1 MGLGLDE
8 EYLRRAFGGD
18 GTAACVRVNLYPK
31 CPQPELT
38 LGLSPHS
45 DPGGLT
51 VLLADDHVEGLQVRK
66 DGAWLTVQL
75 VPGAFIVNVGDQ
87 IEVICFQSPTTICMH
102 DGREHEARKHEN
114 FGHENHRV
122 PFAHQVISN
131 GIYKSVD
138 HRVIANSKD
147 ERLSIAFF
155 YNPEGDV
162 AIGPARE
169 LLTPQLPP
177 LYPCITFNEYRM
189 YVRKRGPSGKSQ
201 MKSLKLY

>member
-1 MGLGLDE
+1 M
-8 EYLRRAFGGD
+8 A
-18 GTAACVRVNLYPK
+18 
-31 CPQPELT
+31 
-38 LGLSPHS
+38 
-45 DPGGLT
+45 
-51 VLLADDHVEGLQVRK
+51 
-66 DGAWLTVQL
+66 
-75 VPGAFIVNVGDQ
+75 
-87 IEVICFQSPTTICMH
+87 
-102 DGREHEARKHEN
+102 
-114 FGHENHRV
+114 
-122 PFAHQVISN
+122 
-131 GIYKSVD
+131 